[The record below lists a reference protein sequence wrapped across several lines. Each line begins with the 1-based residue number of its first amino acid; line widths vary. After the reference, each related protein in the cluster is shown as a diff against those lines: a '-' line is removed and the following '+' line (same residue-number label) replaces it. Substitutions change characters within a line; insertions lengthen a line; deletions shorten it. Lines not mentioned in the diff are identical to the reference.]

1 MNLLDLVAK
10 ISLDSSEYEE
20 GLSQASGKI
29 KGFSGVAAMAFGAFQ
44 QVGMSAVNSV
54 FRSISSNMDG
64 AIQRFDTLNRFPNVM
79 KSLGIEGADKAIDD
93 LADGI
98 AKLPTT
104 LDAVASQAQQIV
116 PIVGDM
122 DKAKDITLALNNALA
137 AGGVSG
143 AEMEGA
149 ITQWTQAMAKGK
161 PDFTEWMRLVQAA
174 PAQMDQLAKYMMGAD
189 AGQRDLYEAMKDGKV
204 SIEEVNDAM
213 VTLSKEGADG
223 ITKWSEQAEQ
233 ASAGI
238 QMSTLN
244 VKAAMQRN
252 IANVITAIDERF
264 GDNGIAA
271 KIQSIADV
279 IDKVGGAVQGLVSG
293 KLSIADI
300 LTFDPSNIIAGI
312 DNMLPTFIEKG
323 LEMAEGFTASF
334 REGFG
339 NLVSSGLEIVEHI
352 AQGIA
357 TAMPSIVEKLP
368 AIISNIAGLI
378 NDNAPKLLATGMRI
392 ILTLGQGII
401 QAFPTILANFPQ
413 ILKAIWDVITAFN
426 WLALGKQ
433 IITGIGK
440 GIKAVS
446 KSLPAALKRAGNAAK
461 NSLKNVDWKSAGK
474 NAIKLIATAAKA
486 AGSMLKTALVSL
498 GRSALNAAKNINWR
512 SLGVNI
518 VKGMIRGVTAMAGA
532 FGRAIVKLVSSGLKK
547 GEQKAEVNSPSKLF
561 ARELGMPIGEGMAYG
576 IEKSTPLATKAVNDM
591 LDEMASAEPFALS
604 TTIPD
609 SFINGSNVV
618 QEEFAFELG
627 SQLAELGEYIKV
639 GMAEAVEGIT
649 ITLDKRAFGKATR
662 KAVGAV

>member
-10 ISLDSSEYEE
+10 ISLDSSEYDE

-44 QVGMSAVNSV
+44 QVGMRAVNSV
-54 FRSISSNMDG
+54 FSSISSNMDG

-79 KSLGIEGADKAIDD
+79 KSLGIEGADEAIDD

-312 DNMLPTFIEKG
+312 DNMLPTLIEKG

-433 IITGIGK
+433 IITGIAK

-446 KSLPAALKRAGNAAK
+446 KNLPAALKRAGNSAR
-461 NSLKNVDWKSAGK
+461 NSLKGINWAEVGKSILSK
-474 NAIKLIATAAKA
+474 IAAAAKA
-486 AGSMLKTALVSL
+486 AGGMLKAAMKAL
-498 GRSALNAAKNINWR
+498 GRAAKNAFKNVNWKQ
-512 SLGVNI
+512 LGIDI
-518 VKGMIRGVTAMAGA
+518 VKGMIRGVTGMIGV
-532 FGRAIVKLVSSGLKK
+532 FGRAIRRLVRSGLKDGK
-547 GEQKAEVNSPSKLF
+547 SEANSHSPSKLF
-561 ARELGMPIGEGMAYG
+561 MRELGEPIGQGVALGVENATPMA
-576 IEKSTPLATKAVNDM
+576 AQAVRNM
-591 LDEMASAEPFALS
+591 VDEMATVEPFAMS
-604 TTIPD
+604 VPD
-609 SFINGSNVV
+609 SFVNGTSLV
-618 QEEFAFELG
+618 QEEMAVEF
-627 SQLAELGEYIKV
+627 SNQIAELGEYLRA
-639 GMAEAVEGIT
+639 GMVDAVEGIT